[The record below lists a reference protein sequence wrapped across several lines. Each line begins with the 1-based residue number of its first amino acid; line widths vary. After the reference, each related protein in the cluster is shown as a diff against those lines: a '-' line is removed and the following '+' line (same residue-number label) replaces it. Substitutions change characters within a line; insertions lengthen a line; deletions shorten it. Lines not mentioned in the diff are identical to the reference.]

1 MVPGI
6 HNGGVMKPV
15 LFFIGLQR
23 GDAKQSCHQT
33 TPTRRH
39 RMNTTAPLS
48 RRQFLL
54 GLGGLG
60 AVALA
65 GGPGRAFGA
74 GYPERHIV
82 FICPWPA
89 GGTADQTMRAL
100 CQVAAKQLGG
110 TIVVENKP
118 GASGMLGLK
127 ALASAKPDGYTIGQ
141 IPISVTRFSQ
151 LGTVQVDP
159 LKDLTYLARTSGQ
172 TFGIAVLS
180 TSPYK
185 TLKDLVTAAKAA
197 PGKVTYASAGVGGA
211 THVGMEEFAL
221 AAGIDFNH
229 IPFKGGAEALQA
241 VLGGHVDV
249 LADSSSWAPH
259 VRAGK
264 MRLLASWGE
273 QRTGEFKDVPTLK
286 ELGFNVVVDAPNGIG
301 APKGLDPAIATRLRE
316 AFKVAATS
324 PEFAAACAKID
335 APVMYLD
342 GPEYEKYVGTVY
354 KKETALI
361 ERLKLKE
368 LVSKG

>member
-1 MVPGI
+1 
-6 HNGGVMKPV
+6 MKT
-15 LFFIGLQR
+15 LESIG
-23 GDAKQSCHQT
+23 
-33 TPTRRH
+33 
-39 RMNTTAPLS
+39 
-48 RRQFLL
+48 RRQFLV

-60 AVALA
+60 AAALA
-65 GGPGRAFGA
+65 ARAGSAFGA
-74 GYPERHIV
+74 GYPERPIT

-127 ALASAKPDGYTIGQ
+127 ALAMAKPDGYTIGQ

-151 LGTVQVDP
+151 LGTVQIDP

-172 TFGIAVLS
+172 TFGIAVLA

-185 TLKDLVTAAKAA
+185 TLKELVAATKAA
-197 PGKVTYASAGVGGA
+197 PGKITYASAGVGGA
-211 THVGMEEFAL
+211 THVGMEEFAM
-221 AAGIDFNH
+221 AAGIEFNH

-259 VRAGK
+259 VRSGK
-264 MRLLASWGE
+264 MRLLATWGE
-273 QRTGEFKDVPTLK
+273 QRTVEFKDVPTLK
-286 ELGFNVVVDAPNGIG
+286 ELGYNVVVDAPNGVG
-301 APKGLDPAIATRLRE
+301 APKGLEPAVTAKLRE
-316 AFKVAATS
+316 AFKIAVAS

-342 GPEYEKYVGTVY
+342 AADYEKYVSNVY
-354 KKETALI
+354 KKETVLI

-368 LVSKG
+368 LIAKG